1 MRFPPAVVGVSLVD
15 RAEGVRNGM
24 PERLVPTSQ
33 GWRFNQPV
41 LLVGLVMRVEMDS
54 SETVYLTTL
63 VVAVVELDRREVPL
77 GMFRVDGLVSG
88 VWDFGFRSFQ
98 H

>member
-41 LLVGLVMRVEMDS
+41 LLVGLVMRVETVS
-54 SETVYLTTL
+54 SATACRTT
-63 VVAVVELDRREVPL
+63 AVVVVVVPDLREAL
-77 GMFRVDGLVSG
+77 LEMFRAGGQASV
-88 VWDFGFRSFQ
+88 VWGFGFRSFQ